1 MAEQQQ
7 EGGKKKKMTAW
18 MKHLMAVKKAN
29 PDKSLG
35 DCMKLAAKTY
45 KK

>member
-1 MAEQQQ
+1 MAQDQQ

-18 MKHLMAVKKAN
+18 MKHLMAVKKEN
-29 PDKSLG
+29 PGKSLG